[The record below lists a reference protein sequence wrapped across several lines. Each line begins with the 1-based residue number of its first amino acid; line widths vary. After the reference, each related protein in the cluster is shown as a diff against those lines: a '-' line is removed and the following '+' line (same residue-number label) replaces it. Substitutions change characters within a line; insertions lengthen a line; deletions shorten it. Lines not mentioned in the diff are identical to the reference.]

1 MEPDPLSNQHALTDN
16 AVHGT
21 LNVSVFGGGTA
32 NTEYEVLTSN
42 PISLL
47 SSNLFPYQ
55 QIITQERPSF
65 ASYLKDKNYE
75 TVALHPQSGNNYNR
89 HAVYPLLGFNKS
101 YF

>member
-1 MEPDPLSNQHALTDN
+1 MEPDPLSNQHTLTDN
-16 AVHGT
+16 TVHGT

-65 ASYLKDKNYE
+65 ASYLKDKIMRPWLYILNLEIITTAMQYI
-75 TVALHPQSGNNYNR
+75 LY
-89 HAVYPLLGFNKS
+89 
-101 YF
+101 